1 MLDEGRGSDL
11 GNSAGGL
18 VASIRRSVAGITGH
32 PLVALLRER
41 AEARWAGMSPN
52 ARGAML
58 VSAGSFTLVVMATL
72 VKHLGSRIGSFEILF
87 FRSFVGFLFVLPLFA
102 TNPFE
107 PFRTR
112 RQGMHL
118 VRGATGA
125 VGNFCFFWTITH
137 MLLADAMALQFSR
150 PLFMIPLAV
159 LFLGEIP
166 SLHRIGVSVVG
177 FVGILLYSRPFGSGF
192 DPGAFIGA
200 LGALAGGMVVI
211 WIKRLSSTEP
221 TRVIMFYY
229 AFWNAVFALPP
240 ALMWWVT
247 PTWSELFLLCMV
259 GLLGIGGQGLIT
271 HGFTM
276 GETTALVPLDYFR
289 IVYSAIL
296 AWALFGELPGLWS
309 LAGMALIVSASLYL
323 VLTERRPRK

>member
-1 MLDEGRGSDL
+1 MLDGKGTD
-11 GNSAGGL
+11 GTGVA
-18 VASIRRSVAGITGH
+18 ASIRRSIATAGAH
-32 PLVALLRER
+32 PAIAQVR
-41 AEARWAGMSPN
+41 ARAAARWQTMAPN

-72 VKHLGSRIGSFEILF
+72 VKHLGSRIDSFEILF

-102 TNPFE
+102 SDPTE

-112 RQGMHL
+112 RHGMHF
-118 VRGATGA
+118 VRGTTGA
-125 VGNFCFFWTITH
+125 IGNFCFFWTITH

-150 PLFMIPLAV
+150 PLFMIPLAM
-159 LFLGEIP
+159 LFLRESPGFN
-166 SLHRIGVSVVG
+166 RVAVSVAG
-177 FVGILLYSRPFGSGF
+177 FLGILLYARPFGGGF
-192 DPGAFIGA
+192 DPGAVIGA

-247 PTWSELFLLCMV
+247 PTWGELVLLCMV
-259 GLLGIGGQGLIT
+259 GILGIGGQGLIT
-271 HGFTM
+271 HGFTI

-309 LAGMALIVSASLYL
+309 LAGMALIISASLYL
-323 VLTERRPRK
+323 VLTERRPRKI